1 MFLAMTERRNPALV
15 EAAIDL
21 HRSGAVEPDTYVID
35 LDAVDHNAAALAA
48 AGGRHGV
55 ELWFVAKQYGRNPLV
70 TATVAQHLPLAAAID
85 HREAGALL
93 GAGARL
99 GNLGHLVQV
108 PARRL
113 PRLLAAGPAYV
124 TVADE
129 QNLAAVAAAASAGG
143 RGRVQPVLLKIRGA
157 AESTFPGQDGGF
169 EVSDVAGVLAFAAE
183 LGGVRI
189 AGATGFPCLSFDTAA
204 GRPRPTGTLERVLAA
219 AATLRAAGLDPVLS
233 LPSHTSVSTIPQIAA
248 LGGTVGEPGHSLTG
262 TTPEHAVDAGL
273 TERPALVYVSEIAQL
288 GSAPSVF
295 GGGFYSRGR
304 ARDLVVATAG
314 GVRRATLRDT
324 PAGSI
329 DYYRRFDWLGDG
341 GGARVGDTAVMAFR
355 TQIFVTRSRVAV
367 VSGIGSGRPRLDG
380 VFDAL
385 GGRVA

>member
-15 EAAIDL
+15 EAAIEL
-21 HRSGAVEPDTYVID
+21 HRSGAIEPDTYVID
-35 LDAVDHNAAALAA
+35 LDAVAHNAAALAA
-48 AGGRHGV
+48 AAERHGV

-70 TATVAQHLPLAAAID
+70 TATVARHLPLAAAID
-85 HREAGALL
+85 HREATALI

-108 PARRL
+108 PRRRL
-113 PRLLAAGPAYV
+113 PGLLAEHPAYV
-124 TVADE
+124 TVTDE
-129 QNLAAVAAAASAGG
+129 QNLAAVAAAARGL
-143 RGRVQPVLLKIRGA
+143 GRVQPVLLKIRGA

-169 EVSDVAGVLAFAAE
+169 EPGEVAGALERAAR
-183 LGGVRI
+183 LDGVRV
-189 AGATGFPCLSFDTAA
+189 AGATGFPCLSFDPGA
-204 GRPRPTGTLERVLAA
+204 GRPRPTGTLDRVLAA
-219 AATLRAAGLDPVLS
+219 AATMRAAGLDPVLS
-233 LPSHTSVSTIPQIAA
+233 LPSHTSVSTIPQIRR
-248 LGGTVGEPGHSLTG
+248 LGGTVGEPGHALTG

-304 ARDLVVATAG
+304 ARDLLVATG
-314 GVRRATLRDT
+314 GGRRRAVLHDA

-329 DYYRRFDWLGDG
+329 DYYRRFDWAGNGD
-341 GGARVGDTAVMAFR
+341 GARVGDTAVMAFR

-367 VSGIGSGRPRLDG
+367 VAGIDAGRPRLAG

-385 GGRVA
+385 GSRAG